1 MNVNTNDVA
10 IISEKPMRITRI
22 VSVILNGVVL
32 SKLAIQNGNDVDA
45 MADTLML
52 NLSDK
57 VQKNIFSH
65 EFSLVDLSLRKE
77 IGRRINLPQAV

>member
-1 MNVNTNDVA
+1 MTVSSNVVV
-10 IISEKPMRITRI
+10 SEKPMRITRI

-32 SKLAIQNGNDVDA
+32 RKLAMRNGNDVDA

-57 VQKNIFSH
+57 VQRNILSH
-65 EFSLVDLSLRKE
+65 EISHVNHSLRKE
-77 IGRRINLPQAV
+77 IGRRINLSQAV

>member
-1 MNVNTNDVA
+1 MNVRSNDVV
-10 IISEKPMRITRI
+10 IVSEKPMRITRI

-32 SKLAIQNGNDVDA
+32 SKLAVQNGNDVDA

-52 NLSDK
+52 NLSEK
-57 VQKNIFSH
+57 MQKNILSN
-65 EFSLVDLSLRKE
+65 EISLVNHSLRKE